1 MGPEK
6 NILLYF
12 KDEGQNPTG
21 SFKDRAA
28 TVLVSTERELGHF
41 SGSTVSSGNASGAL
55 SLYSTLA
62 GINLYIFMYQ
72 PPEGK
77 LPSIR
82 KNYVQVPV
90 L

>member
-1 MGPEK
+1 MLPLVKKYFSFGEGGTPCIKSRVLGPEK

-41 SGSTVSSGNASGAL
+41 SGSTFLVVML
-55 SLYSTLA
+55 QVRFRF
-62 GINLYIFMYQ
+62 IQ
-72 PPEGK
+72 R
-77 LPSIR
+77 LPG
-82 KNYVQVPV
+82 
-90 L
+90 